1 MRIFAALLVLGLPLC
16 AQEKVDFTK
25 QIAPILVQRC
35 IECHG
40 AEEQEGD
47 LRLDAK
53 AHVFVEG
60 DEDFWTIAPKDS
72 GDSELLRRLG
82 LGLDDD
88 ELMPARGEP
97 LTKEQQELLLLA
109 PVAEQRLVLG
119 RRRQG
124 RAAGSEFHP

>member
-1 MRIFAALLVLGLPLC
+1 MRSLAALLLLGLPLC
-16 AQEKVDFTK
+16 AQDKVDFTK

-40 AEEQEGD
+40 PDEQEGD

-53 AHVFVEG
+53 EFVFAEG
-60 DEDFWTIAPKDS
+60 DEDFWTVAPKDPD
-72 GDSELLRRLG
+72 DSELLRRLG

-97 LTKEQQELLLLA
+97 LTAAQQALWA
-109 PVAEQRLVLG
+109 SPIARFG
-119 RRRQG
+119 
-124 RAAGSEFHP
+124 